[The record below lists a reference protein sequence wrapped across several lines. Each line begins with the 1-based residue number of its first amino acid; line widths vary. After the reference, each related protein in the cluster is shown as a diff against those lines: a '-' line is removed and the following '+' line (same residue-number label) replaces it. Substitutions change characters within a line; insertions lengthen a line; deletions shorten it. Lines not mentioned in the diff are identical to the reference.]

1 MQFLCQEQPKSKG
14 ICHLAEKTLLYFILW
29 DIADYDIIKDCISA
43 GSGTA
48 IRELG
53 TRMVTEKSDAIYPE
67 PILNTLVPQTGQTPC
82 VAGLPFF
89 IVIFFASLMS
99 LFALH
104 LTQ

>member
-14 ICHLAEKTLLYFILW
+14 ICHLAENMPLYFLLL
-29 DIADYDIIKDCISA
+29 DIADYDTIKDCISS

-48 IRELG
+48 IRGLE
-53 TRMVTEKSDAIYPE
+53 TRMDTEKSDVIYPE